1 MYALARLVP
10 VRELV
15 LTQVL
20 PIAIAL
26 VVAEVFYRFGSF
38 SLECLAFL
46 ATWFLLETAART
58 GAAGLRR
65 VTGWRRGTAG

>member
-1 MYALARLVP
+1 MYALAHLIP

-15 LTQVL
+15 LTQAL

-26 VVAEVFYRFGSF
+26 VIAELFYRFGSF

-46 ATWFLLETAART
+46 ATWFVLETAASA
-58 GAAGLRR
+58 GAAGIRR
-65 VTGWRRGTAG
+65 VTGRRGTAG